1 MKDDKEMIEHRDS
14 TIKQLQ
20 EELARVELNKSPVSK
35 TLYCADCNAQIN
47 EAGDQVVGLSY
58 FETS

>member
-1 MKDDKEMIEHRDS
+1 
-14 TIKQLQ
+14 
-20 EELARVELNKSPVSK
+20 
-35 TLYCADCNAQIN
+35 LYCADCNAQIN